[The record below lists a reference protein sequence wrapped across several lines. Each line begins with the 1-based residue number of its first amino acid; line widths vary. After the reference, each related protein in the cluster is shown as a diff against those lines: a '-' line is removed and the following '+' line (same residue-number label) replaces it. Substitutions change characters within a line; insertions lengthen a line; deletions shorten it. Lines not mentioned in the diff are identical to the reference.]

1 MNVQFTKYHPT
12 NNDNH
17 SGGGVTFTEKPT
29 NSTHNNPTK
38 TKSGLKFSEPESGN
52 SVGIVD
58 TRKEVYKSK
67 INRKSCEVDPQILH
81 TAHLF
86 VQDLLVWAREEVQ
99 RRTSSET
106 QVPKQNRSHRFGLVV
121 FGIICIL
128 FGKKDN
134 KYEGKYWTLVFFS
147 WGRNPILLEQPLDR
161 LSREVEMSE
170 NTIDEKNSFS
180 GFESTWICTPN
191 FKRKRKTS
199 NRWSRC

>member
-1 MNVQFTKYHPT
+1 MTIIVVGEWHSQKSPQTRPTTTPPRQSRGWSSVSRKVAILWGSWIREKRFTRAKSTGSLAKLTHKYSTQHT
-12 NNDNH
+12 FLSRIFW
-17 SGGGVTFTEKPT
+17 SGQGKKSNAGRPVRLRYQNKTE
-29 NSTHNNPTK
+29 
-38 TKSGLKFSEPESGN
+38 
-52 SVGIVD
+52 VMD
-58 TRKEVYKSK
+58 
-67 INRKSCEVDPQILH
+67 
-81 TAHLF
+81 
-86 VQDLLVWAREEVQ
+86 
-99 RRTSSET
+99 
-106 QVPKQNRSHRFGLVV
+106 GLVV